1 MDILSYLASLIQ
13 TNNEVGVPGLGTF
26 VKKKSPGR
34 YDAGLHAFLPPSY
47 QLAFDPEVRET
58 GLLAEYVS
66 KQHNLSDASANYH
79 IEQFV
84 AKVKQELEEQL
95 EAAIDP
101 LGRLL
106 LSGRLITFLPNE
118 ELSLGHQFF
127 GLPTVTEAQATQV
140 EAVAPTIAEVRPVE
154 EEVVSTSE
162 PVIIAEE
169 EVIPIEEPIVVEE
182 TPTEEQEKL
191 EAIVMENNIE
201 EENPGQLPEEPI
213 YFAEPAELVDEPEL
227 EEQAVVEAPPVVEEY
242 EETEASV
249 AAVTPVEETP
259 LAEVP
264 PVFEEPTVKD
274 QPVVEETPL
283 AEVPPVFEEAT
294 VKDQPVVEEPP
305 FVETPP
311 VVESPM
317 VAPPFAAEEKPAT
330 AIKMPEAVIPLVTG
344 ATIVPEETVNYQ
356 IEEQPK
362 QTTPGYYKIVIGV
375 LLLLCLAFGFY
386 MLNPDWFR
394 KTNTE
399 TAAPEPNTVPLEEKP
414 TVVLPDTLD
423 NEPDSLKQDR
433 IQVDTTEAK
442 VSPVAKKPAAE
453 KPVAVIPARPKI
465 ISYEV
470 IASSVYGD
478 KAAQQ
483 FITSMKQKWGIK
495 AKIVSKLPGKKIKIS
510 VASFK
515 DEKKARLERARLEE
529 KLNIPGLYIYTNT
542 NKPD

>member
-1 MDILSYLASLIQ
+1 LVDRELKFIFTKMDILSYLASLIQ

-66 KQHNLSDASANYH
+66 KKHNLSEASASYH

-84 AKVKQELEEQL
+84 TKVKQELEEQL
-95 EAAIDP
+95 EADIDP
-101 LGRLL
+101 LGKLL

-127 GLPTVTEAQATQV
+127 GLPTVPEEQAPQV
-140 EAVAPTIAEVRPVE
+140 EAVAPTIAAVRPFE
-154 EEVVSTSE
+154 EEVVPIVSDDAPAEE
-162 PVIIAEE
+162 PVIVAEDV
-169 EVIPIEEPIVVEE
+169 VIPTTEPVVVAE
-182 TPTEEQEKL
+182 TPSEEQEKL
-191 EAIVMENNIE
+191 EAIIMENNIE

-213 YFAEPAELVDEPEL
+213 YVAEPTEL
-227 EEQAVVEAPPVVEEY
+227 VEAPPVIEEY

-264 PVFEEPTVKD
+264 PVL
-274 QPVVEETPL
+274 EET
-283 AEVPPVFEEAT
+283 T

-305 FVETPP
+305 FVETPEK
-311 VVESPM
+311 VV
-317 VAPPFAAEEKPAT
+317 
-330 AIKMPEAVIPLVTG
+330 PLVG
-344 ATIVPEETVNYQ
+344 KASRVPEESVNYQ

-362 QTTPGYYKIVIGV
+362 QTTPGYYKIAIGV
-375 LLLLCLAFGFY
+375 LLLLCLAFGLY

-394 KTNTE
+394 KTTTE
-399 TAAPEPNTVPLEEKP
+399 APAPEPNTVPLEEKP

-423 NEPDSLKQDR
+423 KQPDSLQQDG
-433 IQVDTTEAK
+433 ILVDTTK
-442 VSPVAKKPAAE
+442 TNVTPVTKTTVAEKPAA
-453 KPVAVIPARPKI
+453 AIPAKPTV

-483 FITSMKQKWGIK
+483 FIGSMKQKWGID

-510 VASFK
+510 VGSYK

-529 KLNIPGLYIYTNT
+529 KLKIPGLYIYTNT

>member
-34 YDAGLHAFLPPSY
+34 YDASLHAFLPPSY

-66 KQHNLSDASANYH
+66 KQHNLSEASANYH

-84 AKVKQELEEQL
+84 AKVKQELNDEL
-95 EAAIDP
+95 EADVSP

-118 ELSLGHQFF
+118 NLNLGHQFF
-127 GLPTVTEAQATQV
+127 GLPAVLEEQPSAVAAIPPAV
-140 EAVAPTIAEVRPVE
+140 AAVAPIEEYVEPEDFSAEEVDAASPAEAEVV
-154 EEVVSTSE
+154 
-162 PVIIAEE
+162 AEE
-169 EVIPIEEPIVVEE
+169 EPVSAEVMPS
-182 TPTEEQEKL
+182 EEQENL
-191 EAIVMENNIE
+191 EAIVTENNIE
-201 EENPGQLPEEPI
+201 EENPGQMPEEPI
-213 YFAEPAELVDEPEL
+213 YVAEPDELTEETETPVGEEPEVIENTPVDELPI
-227 EEQAVVEAPPVVEEY
+227 A
-242 EETEASV
+242 EASV

-264 PVFEEPTVKD
+264 PVFEESV
-274 QPVVEETPL
+274 
-283 AEVPPVFEEAT
+283 

-311 VVESPM
+311 VAESP
-317 VAPPFAAEEKPAT
+317 VVIPPLGAEEKPVAPET
-330 AIKMPEAVIPLVTG
+330 PVVPEAPVAPIKTPEAVVPLVTG
-344 ATIVPEETVNYQ
+344 AAVIPEEAVNYQ
-356 IEEQPK
+356 IEEQP
-362 QTTPGYYKIVIGV
+362 QPTTPGYYKIVIGV
-375 LLLLCLAFGFY
+375 LFLLCLAFGLY

-394 KTNTE
+394 KTNEPTE
-399 TAAPEPNTVPLEEKP
+399 PAPTTVPQEEKP
-414 TVVLPDTLD
+414 TVVLPDTL
-423 NEPDSLKQDR
+423 EKQPDSLKQDAM
-433 IQVDTTEAK
+433 QVDTAE
-442 VSPVAKKPAAE
+442 VIVPPVNKTPVVT
-453 KPVAVIPARPKI
+453 KPVATTVAKPAVVT
-465 ISYEV
+465 YEV

-483 FITSMKQKWGIK
+483 FIASMKQKWGIN

-529 KLNIPGLYIYTNT
+529 KLKIPGLYIYTNT